1 MAMQVMF
8 YFGLVALLATSHYFT
23 SPSSWQQTRLFGGLL
38 NPPTPG
44 RDFHLSGE
52 LSFLTWIFHY
62 SMMYDYIMI
71 LRCMWRWSGFTNKKW
86 KLYSLLHI
94 PACLVNAI
102 VVINHLHRDQIGFLR
117 VLHPILVFV
126 GSITTCYGACA
137 IARENGWGTTGQH
150 SDGLKNISLSLKS
163 KSTKLIQGSNRLH
176 TLTSFFIASLFAY
189 WSLYL
194 TV

>member
-44 RDFHLSGE
+44 RDFHLSG
-52 LSFLTWIFHY
+52 
-62 SMMYDYIMI
+62 
-71 LRCMWRWSGFTNKKW
+71 
-86 KLYSLLHI
+86 
-94 PACLVNAI
+94 
-102 VVINHLHRDQIGFLR
+102 
-117 VLHPILVFV
+117 
-126 GSITTCYGACA
+126 SITTCYGAFA